1 MKSVAMRRPEQALS
15 NAVCQ
20 KILQKHHEG
29 VLALIDADGQP
40 YAVPLNYWY
49 HDNTLYFHGA
59 PQGHKMS
66 AVAANPQ
73 GSFCVIDR
81 ADIHAAEFTTY
92 FKSVIAF
99 GPLTVVHDIA
109 EIKALMQSF
118 GNHYL
123 PQHEHTVEAFVD
135 QYLNEVAVFYLKIE
149 TLTGKQA
156 SGVLKEEKLHAAA
169 QMM

>member
-1 MKSVAMRRPEQALS
+1 MKQKGEAMKSVEMRLPKQALS
-15 NAVCQ
+15 NAECQ

-29 VLALIDADGQP
+29 VLALIDTDGQP

-49 HDNTLYFHGA
+49 HDNALYFHGA
-59 PQGHKMS
+59 QQGHKMS
-66 AVAANPQ
+66 AIAAHPQ

-99 GPLTVVHDIA
+99 GPLTVVRDVA
-109 EIKALMQSF
+109 EMKMLLQSF

-123 PQHEHTVEAFVD
+123 PQHEHAVD
-135 QYLNEVAVFYLKIE
+135 AYIDQHLNGVAVFYLKIE

-156 SGVLKEEKLHAAA
+156 SEI
-169 QMM
+169 M

>member
-15 NAVCQ
+15 NAECQ

-29 VLALIDADGQP
+29 VLALIDTDGQP
-40 YAVPLNYWY
+40 YAVPINYWY

-59 PQGHKMS
+59 QQGHKMS

-99 GPLTVVHDIA
+99 GPLTVVRVDA
-109 EIKALMQSF
+109 KFRQS
-118 GNHYL
+118 L
-123 PQHEHTVEAFVD
+123 P
-135 QYLNEVAVFYLKIE
+135 
-149 TLTGKQA
+149 
-156 SGVLKEEKLHAAA
+156 AAA
-169 QMM
+169 

>member
-1 MKSVAMRRPEQALS
+1 MKSVAMRRPEQSLS

-29 VLALIDADGQP
+29 VLALIDADDQP

-66 AVAANPQ
+66 AIAAHPQ

-99 GPLTVVHDIA
+99 GPLTVVRDVA
-109 EIKALMQSF
+109 EMKMLLQSF

-123 PQHEHTVEAFVD
+123 PQHEHAVDAYIDQHLNGVAF
-135 QYLNEVAVFYLKIE
+135 FYLKIE
-149 TLTGKQA
+149 ALTGKQA
-156 SGVLKEEKLHAAA
+156 SEI
-169 QMM
+169 M

>member
-15 NAVCQ
+15 DAACRE
-20 KILQKHHEG
+20 ILQKHHDG
-29 VLALIDADGQP
+29 VLALMDADGQP

-49 HDNTLYFHGA
+49 CDNTLYFHGS

-66 AVAANPQ
+66 AIAAHPQ

-99 GPLTVVHDIA
+99 GPLTVVRDVA
-109 EIKALMQSF
+109 EIKALMQNF

-149 TLTGKQA
+149 TLTGKQG
-156 SGVLKEEKLHAAA
+156 SGVLKEEELRAAA
-169 QMM
+169 QTI